1 MASASESKSSIKGLH
16 HVTALCSDPKSN
28 HSFYTGVLGLRLVKR
43 TVNFDD
49 PGTYHLYYGDGAGS
63 PGTILTFFPWLGMP
77 RGRPGAGQTAA
88 TAFRTGASSLDWW
101 MRRLK
106 DSKVPVSGPTKRFGE
121 GVIEFSDP
129 DGLGLEIVAAEGPPP
144 AAPAWGK
151 SPVPAEHAL
160 CGFHSVTLSEA
171 AQGATDAVLAGQ
183 MGYEAMGEEG
193 GRFRYRAPGAGAASL
208 LDILVQPGGRPGLQG
223 AGTVHHI
230 AFRVG
235 DETSQLGWREKLA
248 RSGLSVSP
256 VMDRSY
262 FHSIYYREPGGVLF
276 EIATDGPGFAT
287 DEKAE
292 SLGERLMLPAQYEAA
307 RSQIERS
314 LPPL

>member
-1 MASASESKSSIKGLH
+1 MSKPSIKGLH
-16 HVTALCSDPKSN
+16 HVTAFCGDPRAN
-28 HSFYTGVLGLRLVKR
+28 HRFYTGVLGLRLVKR

-77 RGRPGAGQTAA
+77 RGRPGAGQATA
-88 TAFRTGASSLDWW
+88 TAFRAAEGSLGWW
-101 MRRLK
+101 RKRLEVA
-106 DSKVPVSGPTKRFGE
+106 KVAVRGPAKRFGE
-121 GVIEFSDP
+121 SVLEFSDP
-129 DGLGLEIVAAEGPPP
+129 DGLGLEIVASGGPLP
-144 AAPAWGK
+144 ATAQWGK
-151 SPVPAEHAL
+151 SPVPPEHAL
-160 CGFHSVTLSEA
+160 RGFHAVTLTEA
-171 AQGATDAVLAGQ
+171 DRDATDAVLAGQ
-183 MGYEAMGEEG
+183 MGYGMIGEDS
-193 GRFRYRAPGAGAASL
+193 GRFRYRAPGGEPAAL

-230 AFRVG
+230 AFRVA
-235 DETSQLGWREKLA
+235 DETAQLGWREKLV
-248 RSGLSVSP
+248 RSGLGVSP

-287 DEKAE
+287 DEPAQ
-292 SLGERLMLPAQYEAA
+292 SLGEKLKLPAQFEAA
-307 RSQIERS
+307 RAQIERA

>member
-1 MASASESKSSIKGLH
+1 MSKASIAGLH
-16 HVTALCSDPKSN
+16 HVTALCGDPRAN
-28 HSFYTGVLGLRLVKR
+28 HRFYTGVLGLRLVKR

-77 RGRPGAGQTAA
+77 RGRLGAGQAVA
-88 TAFRTGASSLDWW
+88 TAFRTAEGSLGWW
-101 MRRLK
+101 KGRLE
-106 DSKVPVSGPTKRFGE
+106 DGKVPVRGPVTRFGE
-121 GVIEFSDP
+121 SVIEFADP
-129 DGLGLEIVAAEGPPP
+129 DGLGLEIVAAAGELPATAGWGRSAVPP
-144 AAPAWGK
+144 
-151 SPVPAEHAL
+151 EHAL
-160 CGFHSVTLSEA
+160 RGFHAVTISESA
-171 AQGATDAVLAGQ
+171 RDGTDGVVAGQ
-183 MGYEAMGEEG
+183 MGYELIGEEQ
-193 GRFRYRAPGAGAASL
+193 GRFRYQAPGAGLAAL
-208 LDILVQPGGRPGLQG
+208 LDVLVQPGGRPGLQG
-223 AGTVHHI
+223 AGTVHHV

-235 DETSQLGWREKLA
+235 DETVQLGWREKLA
-248 RSGLSVSP
+248 RSGLNVSP

-276 EIATDGPGFAT
+276 EIATNGPGFAT

-307 RSQIERS
+307 RAQIERN